1 MSGGKQ
7 FGKLEQFWGF
17 PAQSIGGCVCA
28 HTYIQTF
35 RVFARSASL
44 SLKVRIHQLYAF
56 NQQFMLF
63 YLIIHIFHICFC
75 TFYTIN

>member
-44 SLKVRIHQLYAF
+44 SLKESVVFEVVLALWNVYERPLRPKK
-56 NQQFMLF
+56 QQKRR
-63 YLIIHIFHICFC
+63 C
-75 TFYTIN
+75 